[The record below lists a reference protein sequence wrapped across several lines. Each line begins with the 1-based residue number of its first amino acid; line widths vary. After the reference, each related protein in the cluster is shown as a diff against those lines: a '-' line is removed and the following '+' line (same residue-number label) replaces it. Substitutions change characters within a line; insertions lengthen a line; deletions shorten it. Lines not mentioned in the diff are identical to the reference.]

1 MPNINYYTQRDW
13 DRIVGYGAVPD
24 EYSSERREQMGK
36 RLIKGKNPK
45 SKGKKVSH
53 GNSHASDEE
62 VRWDEN
68 NNRWTL
74 RGTEK

>member
-1 MPNINYYTQRDW
+1 
-13 DRIVGYGAVPD
+13 
-24 EYSSERREQMGK
+24 MGK

-53 GNSHASDEE
+53 GNSHASSEE

-74 RGTEK
+74 RGAEK